1 MASASTKRNI
11 PEAEAERQVYDS
23 LQRLDELRIEQ
34 LKLVSE
40 EQGWKIEVLKAESE
54 RLEPTLT
61 AEHPR
66 LLRIKAQL
74 EHYSLSREAIG
85 ILLNGNNETE
95 EASEPQPTESWELSG
110 TVRYQKLDSPAG
122 LKVVLEPED
131 KNLETLEAECNEKG
145 FYKITLAP
153 DAMRQYQN
161 VSMVLK
167 VYYKTRKPIF
177 TLEKPIL
184 IRGGKYKQDINT

>member
-1 MASASTKRNI
+1 MATSSTKRDI
-11 PEAEAERQVYDS
+11 PEAEAERQVIDS
-23 LQRLDELRIEQ
+23 LERLDELRIEE

-40 EQGWKIEVLKAESE
+40 EQGWKMDVLRAEME

-74 EHYSLSREAIG
+74 EHYALSREAIG
-85 ILLNGNNETE
+85 VLVSGTDDTG
-95 EASEPQPTESWELSG
+95 EPKPTGTWELSG
-110 TVRYQKLDSPAG
+110 IVRYQKLDSPAG

-131 KNLETLEAECNEKG
+131 KNLETMEAECNADG
-145 FYKITLAP
+145 FYRITLEAEP
-153 DAMRQYQN
+153 MQQYLN
-161 VSMVLK
+161 VPLILK
-167 VYYKTRKPIF
+167 VYYKTRRPIF

-184 IRGGKYKQDINT
+184 VKAGKQRQDVSI